1 MNVYL
6 SAREAANFLQVSKQT
21 LYAYVSRGFLRS
33 DFGKDSR
40 SRLYNRLDLERLKE
54 RKRIRKHPGA
64 ELSEALSWGPPLLD
78 SKLSLIT
85 NGRLYYRGVATSTL
99 ALQRSFWDVASWFW
113 TGSWGAQKPLTGDR
127 RHGLVRADPILSFHE
142 RLLEMAATDPLGYDF
157 TPPALVSTGGA
168 ILQLFLGCLTRRS
181 NASIARTERNLQRGW
196 CPRLAKAEGV
206 INAALVLCIDHE
218 LNPSSFTA
226 RVVCSA
232 GANLYEVVSAA
243 LCALRGARHG
253 GATERSTS
261 LLTELRECSSVRKA
275 ILKRLRSGVEIPGFG
290 HPLYPGGDPRA
301 GLLLRLLAEYF
312 PSEAQPWL
320 RAIAVAE
327 KVIQRPPNIDLAL
340 AACARILSLPTGAAF
355 GLFALGRTVGWIGHA
370 AEQHLSGQT
379 IRPRARYVGPLPQ
392 E

>member
-1 MNVYL
+1 M
-6 SAREAANFLQVSKQT
+6 
-21 LYAYVSRGFLRS
+21 
-33 DFGKDSR
+33 
-40 SRLYNRLDLERLKE
+40 DLERLKE

-64 ELSEALSWGPPLLD
+64 ELSEALSWGSPLLD

-113 TGSWGAQKPLTGDR
+113 TGSWGAQKPLKGDR
-127 RHGLVRADPILSFHE
+127 RHGVVRADPILSFHE

-181 NASIARTERNLQRGW
+181 NASIARAGRNLQRGW
-196 CPRLAKAEGV
+196 CPRLAKAERV

-253 GATERSTS
+253 GATERSTA
-261 LLTELRECSSVRKA
+261 LLTELREFSSVRKA

-301 GLLLRLLAEYF
+301 GLLLRLLGEYF